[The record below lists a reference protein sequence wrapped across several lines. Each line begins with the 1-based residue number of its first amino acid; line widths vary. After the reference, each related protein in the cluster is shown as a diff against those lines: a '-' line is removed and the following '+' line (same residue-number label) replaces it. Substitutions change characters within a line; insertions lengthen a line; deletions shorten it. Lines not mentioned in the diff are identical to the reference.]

1 MFRRCVSLLMI
12 AGMFASQLA
21 AIPHAHGATSR
32 EEQRKHDATPHF
44 HWFGNC
50 QHCHS
55 HSHSHAHGKNDHHR
69 HETASEHDKSD
80 RETPPD
86 GNSLDHDADALYLGG
101 GTNCTMVSSTQVS
114 SARILLTTLQVP
126 VATSICGIEAKEVR
140 GLSWRPPDQVI
151 DGSEI
156 YLTLRTL
163 RI

>member
-12 AGMFASQLA
+12 VGMFASQLA
-21 AIPHAHGATSR
+21 AVPHSHGATSL
-32 EEQRKHDATPHF
+32 EEQQKHDATPHF
-44 HWFGNC
+44 HWFGYC

-55 HSHSHAHGKNDHHR
+55 HSHAHGKHDHHH
-69 HETASEHDKSD
+69 HESPSEHEDSD
-80 RETPPD
+80 RETPRPD
-86 GNSLDHDADALYLGG
+86 GNSLDHDADAIYLGG
-101 GTNCTMVSSTQVS
+101 GTNCTMGSSTQVS
-114 SARILLTTLQVP
+114 STRFLLTALQVP

-140 GLSWRPPDQVI
+140 GLPWRPPDQVL

>member
-12 AGMFASQLA
+12 VGMFASQLA

-44 HWFGNC
+44 HWFG
-50 QHCHS
+50 HCHS
-55 HSHSHAHGKNDHHR
+55 HTHGKHDHH
-69 HETASEHDKSD
+69 HQQDQTSKNDTSD
-80 RETPPD
+80 RQTPRPAGTD
-86 GNSLDHDADALYLGG
+86 SDHDADAVYLAS
-101 GTNCTMVSSTQVS
+101 GTSCTLDSGAQVS
-114 SARILLTTLQVP
+114 SVRILLFALQVP
-126 VATSICGIEAKEVR
+126 VAPSNCGIDGKAVR
-140 GLSWRPPDQVI
+140 GLPLRPPDQVL